1 MVQIKKKKE
10 IEAKIPDAGM
20 SDIVFLLLLFF
31 LVSTTID
38 VDTGIG
44 MSLPEYV
51 PPNEQVEVEIS
62 SDRLVTVNINENGDV
77 LLNKEV
83 MAIPQI
89 SGYIKERIESKINLP
104 SKKKL
109 IVSIKTDRRTNYNLY
124 IQALDQIV
132 LAYTEVQEAYAKQV
146 YGKSLEDL
154 TPEEK
159 KVVTKEKI
167 PKIISIAE
175 PEKVN

>member
-44 MSLPEYV
+44 MSLPEYI
-51 PPNEQVEVEIS
+51 PPDEQVEVEIS
-62 SDRLVTVNINENGDV
+62 SDRLVTVNINEKGDV
-77 LLNKEV
+77 LLNKQII
-83 MAIPQI
+83 AIPQI
-89 SGYIKERIESKINLP
+89 SENLKERIESKITLP
-104 SKKKL
+104 SNKKL

-132 LAYTEVQEAYAKQV
+132 LAYDEVREVYAKQV

-154 TPEEK
+154 TPEDRK
-159 KVVTKEKI
+159 IVTGEKI